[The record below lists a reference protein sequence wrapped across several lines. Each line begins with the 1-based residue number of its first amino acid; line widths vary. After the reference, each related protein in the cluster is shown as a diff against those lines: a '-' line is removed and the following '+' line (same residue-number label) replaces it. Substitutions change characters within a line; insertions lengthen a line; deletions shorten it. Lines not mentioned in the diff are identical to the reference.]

1 MMQFSTVDIIGQI
14 ADLKDV
20 DCKNTLAIATLIE
33 LLADKGLFSKQEF
46 AQKARELDNSC
57 LAEFALRQRKS
68 LKPRKSQSTQRD
80 YQENDA
86 MLSR

>member
-1 MMQFSTVDIIGQI
+1 MMNFNTVDIIGQI

-33 LLADKGLFSKQEF
+33 LLVEKGLFSKQEF

-57 LAEFALRQRKS
+57 LAEFALKQRKN
-68 LKPRKSQSTQRD
+68 LKPQRH
-80 YQENDA
+80 YQKDDA
-86 MLSR
+86 MLL